1 MRPTLPAAPSLPVE
15 HLAAGFG
22 DVTNAYKFYWL
33 LAILAE
39 LQPSAGFTMPISRL
53 LAQMVAAAWTP
64 AVLFRLHFGK
74 QDRLGELALALQSAH
89 GLPVTP
95 RAGAIVAAA
104 EQAMQDNTPL
114 GQTLR
119 SLQQYVPYRFLR
131 PCFAAPLRGVKDWQ
145 VNGRIR
151 QLAAHAFA
159 AADAPCLYRFVG
171 DGEPHSIE
179 LHPAWA
185 DYLQRNL
192 AIVTGY
198 ARWHLTTYLQR
209 NNPNAPN
216 IAGKLAAP
224 GQRVL
229 RDARRFWQIV
239 QEAHGPLRCLYS
251 GEILGVAASL
261 DHFLPW
267 RFVAHD
273 LLWNLAP
280 AARHVNSAKSDQL
293 PDFARYFEPF
303 ATLQYAAVQAVAAQG
318 KAALLED
325 YVLLFKRASLDDLRA
340 LPYAAFRRGLEETLA
355 PQFQIARS
363 LGFGDGWSYTP

>member
-1 MRPTLPAAPSLPVE
+1 MPPTLPASPSLPVAL
-15 HLAAGFG
+15 LAAGFG
-22 DVTNAYKFYWL
+22 DVTNSYKFYWL

-39 LQPSAGFTMPISRL
+39 MQESAASTLLISRL

-74 QDRLGELALALQSAH
+74 QDRLGEVATALQSRH
-89 GLPVTP
+89 GLPVTLRP
-95 RAGAIVAAA
+95 SAIIAAA
-104 EQAMQDNTPL
+104 EGEMAGNTPL
-114 GQTLR
+114 GQALR

-131 PCFAAPLRGVKDWQ
+131 PFFAAPLRGVKDWQ

-151 QLAAHAFA
+151 QLAAHAFDDA
-159 AADAPCLYRFVG
+159 GAPCLYRFVG

-185 DYLQRNL
+185 DYLQHNL

-198 ARWHLTTYLQR
+198 CLWHLTTYLQR

-224 GQRVL
+224 GQRKL
-229 RDARRFWQIV
+229 SNARRFWQIV
-239 QEAHGPLRCLYS
+239 QDASGPLRCLYS
-251 GEILGVAASL
+251 GEVIGAAASL

-280 AARHVNSAKSDQL
+280 AS
-293 PDFARYFEPF
+293 
-303 ATLQYAAVQAVAAQG
+303 
-318 KAALLED
+318 
-325 YVLLFKRASLDDLRA
+325 
-340 LPYAAFRRGLEETLA
+340 
-355 PQFQIARS
+355 
-363 LGFGDGWSYTP
+363 